1 MYLSTRESSI
11 LTILLNSRNK
21 QTVQDIS
28 NRLNINERTVY
39 RELKNIKATLK
50 TFQLELVS
58 IPSEGFEIQGKP
70 ENLSALKQAFQ
81 KQNIHQILSVTE
93 RVDLVTLIL
102 LLEEDFIKMQAIAAE
117 LLVSLSTIK
126 KMLLF

>member
-39 RELKNIKATLK
+39 RELK
-50 TFQLELVS
+50 
-58 IPSEGFEIQGKP
+58 
-70 ENLSALKQAFQ
+70 
-81 KQNIHQILSVTE
+81 IL
-93 RVDLVTLIL
+93 R
-102 LLEEDFIKMQAIAAE
+102 QR
-117 LLVSLSTIK
+117 
-126 KMLLF
+126 